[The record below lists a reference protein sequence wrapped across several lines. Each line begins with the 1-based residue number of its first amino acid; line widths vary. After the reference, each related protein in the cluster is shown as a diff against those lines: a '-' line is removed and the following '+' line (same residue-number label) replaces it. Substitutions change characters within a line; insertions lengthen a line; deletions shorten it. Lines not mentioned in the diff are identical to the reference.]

1 MWHCGVLGTCGG
13 RAWRTYERVLRD
25 TPRAARS
32 NAIRRWL
39 HSKRKCTCIYTRSVQ
54 KPSRTTNKY
63 CTRVL
68 GSMWQCVVPV
78 HCVKLILHAW
88 VVHYFGFSVA
98 IFFLCFFFMPITFE
112 DVLLFIL
119 LKKYNYRLLGYD
131 LFYYTYIF
139 IYLKKNIFT
148 LILLTL
154 LLILV
159 LYNQWTFL
167 NSIILF
173 SSWATLSM
181 KQGSSYRFRRGYRT
195 PR

>member
-98 IFFLCFFFMPITFE
+98 IFFLCFFFHAHNFWRRFTIHFFRE
-112 DVLLFIL
+112 NIIIV
-119 LKKYNYRLLGYD
+119 
-131 LFYYTYIF
+131 
-139 IYLKKNIFT
+139 YLVMICSTT
-148 LILLTL
+148 LIF
-154 LLILV
+154 
-159 LYNQWTFL
+159 LYIWKKIFL
-167 NSIILF
+167 RL
-173 SSWATLSM
+173 
-181 KQGSSYRFRRGYRT
+181 YC
-195 PR
+195 